1 MINNEAN
8 TVQKISLNND
18 YTSESIGKKQARI
31 ELRILKDAIPL
42 TTVNDTHLNSSERN
56 ISTYLRRLTAYCV
69 AERINMRELYKD
81 CLKNTAFKKV
91 TMYFCECIYV
101 CYTFK
106 DEDYDIFFFDYGVV
120 VFWGINEY
128 QESILLKYLK
138 GFEFGSYDNS
148 KVEIE
153 SFKYGI
159 VKENPMVIN
168 DIIYLSTND
177 FFNKMVISCA
187 IAQSLKLDYFENL
200 VESAIEGIRDL
211 PGHVEKVGK
220 VGKSRKEIMR
230 IMGKLHGLK
239 LNLNLV
245 SNILDE
251 PDLLWHYPLFSNL
264 YETFRRYLEIK
275 VRADVL
281 NQRVDIIQDILQL
294 LSENITTRNSE
305 RLEKLLIFTMII
317 NLIISIFILFFLFK
331 KHRN

>member
-1 MINNEAN
+1 MINNNLN
-8 TVQKISLNND
+8 TTQRISLGNTYKPENVD
-18 YTSESIGKKQARI
+18 RKQARI
-31 ELRILKDAIPL
+31 ELRTFKDAVPL
-42 TTVNDTHLNSSERN
+42 ITVTDTHLASSERN
-56 ISTYLRRLTAYCV
+56 VDADLKRVTAYCV
-69 AERINMRELYKD
+69 AEKINVRELYKEF
-81 CLKNTAFKKV
+81 LKNNSFKKV
-91 TMYFCECIYV
+91 TMYFCECIYIS
-101 CYTFK
+101 YTYK
-106 DEDYDIFFFDYGVV
+106 NEDYDLFYFDYGVV
-120 VFWGINEY
+120 IFWGLNEY
-128 QESILLKYLK
+128 QESILLKQIWD
-138 GFEFGSYDNS
+138 FEVNSYEAS
-148 KVEIE
+148 KVEVE

-187 IAQSLKLDYFENL
+187 IAQSLKLDYLEKL
-200 VESAIEGIRDL
+200 VESAIESIRDL
-211 PGHVEKVGK
+211 PAHVEKAGK

-264 YETFRRYLEIK
+264 YETFRRYLDIK

-281 NQRVDIIQDILQL
+281 NQRVDVIQDILQL

-305 RLEKLLIFTMII
+305 RLEKILIFTVVT
-317 NLIISIFILFFLFK
+317 NSTISTSLLFYWIYK
-331 KHRN
+331 NYK